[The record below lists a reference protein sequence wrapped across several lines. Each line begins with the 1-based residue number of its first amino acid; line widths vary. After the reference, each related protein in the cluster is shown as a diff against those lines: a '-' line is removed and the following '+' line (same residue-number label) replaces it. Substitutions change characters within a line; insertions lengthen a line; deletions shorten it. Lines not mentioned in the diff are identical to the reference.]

1 MILGLQFIAVLFALI
16 MVYLAYVNFKR
27 REISRAEV
35 AIWVLAWAVAVSMV
49 LFPNT
54 LRGIA
59 QTFFISRLLDLMI
72 LGGFVLVII
81 MVAMAYVRTRRI
93 EKKLEDLIRK
103 EALKNLNRKN
113 EKRTKAQK

>member
-16 MVYLAYVNFKR
+16 MVYLAYVNYKR
-27 REISRAEV
+27 GEISRVEV

-54 LRGIA
+54 FRGIA
-59 QTFFISRLLDLMI
+59 QAFFISRLLDLMI

-81 MVAMAYVRTRRI
+81 MVAMAYIRTRKI

>member
-1 MILGLQFIAVLFALI
+1 
-16 MVYLAYVNFKR
+16 
-27 REISRAEV
+27 
-35 AIWVLAWAVAVSMV
+35 MV

-81 MVAMAYVRTRRI
+81 MVAMAYIRTRRI

-103 EALKNLNRKN
+103 EALEELKSK
-113 EKRTKAQK
+113 KK

>member
-1 MILGLQFIAVLFALI
+1 
-16 MVYLAYVNFKR
+16 
-27 REISRAEV
+27 
-35 AIWVLAWAVAVSMV
+35 
-49 LFPNT
+49 
-54 LRGIA
+54 
-59 QTFFISRLLDLMI
+59 
-72 LGGFVLVII
+72 